1 MRIRVAMNKP
11 KIEFF
16 NILSFKINL
25 SMNIKMLAIETNPR
39 KTTYLTG
46 TLIECRPGI
55 CWKKYE

>member
-1 MRIRVAMNKP
+1 MNKP